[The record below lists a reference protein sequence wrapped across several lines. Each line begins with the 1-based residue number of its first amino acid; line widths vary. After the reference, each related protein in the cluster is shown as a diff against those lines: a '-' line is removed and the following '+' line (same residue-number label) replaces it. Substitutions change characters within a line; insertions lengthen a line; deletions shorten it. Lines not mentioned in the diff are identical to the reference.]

1 MREYQDKIHT
11 SGFGLWSDK
20 IKEVTCIGYT
30 IPYVDRESSDFGEL
44 RVYFDT
50 KTWNVDEDGLI
61 YTDPAFLSAIR
72 LAFGTDDIHYSEQ
85 GMQGDD
91 FVSFDVFAEF
101 LKMYDGNIYA

>member
-11 SGFGLWSDK
+11 CGFGLWSNK
-20 IKEVTCIGYT
+20 IKEVTCTGYT
-30 IPYVDRESSDFGEL
+30 IPYIDKESSDFGEL

-50 KTWNVDEDGLI
+50 KTWNVEEDGLI

-91 FVSFDVFAEF
+91 FVSFDVGSEF
-101 LKMYDGNIYA
+101 LTMYGGSVYA

>member
-20 IKEVTCIGYT
+20 IKEVTCTGYT

-50 KTWNVDEDGLI
+50 NTWDIGEDGLI

-72 LAFGTDDIHYSEQ
+72 VAFGTDDIHYSEQ

-91 FVSFDVFAEF
+91 FVSFDVGAEF
-101 LKMYDGNIYA
+101 LTMYGEGCLS